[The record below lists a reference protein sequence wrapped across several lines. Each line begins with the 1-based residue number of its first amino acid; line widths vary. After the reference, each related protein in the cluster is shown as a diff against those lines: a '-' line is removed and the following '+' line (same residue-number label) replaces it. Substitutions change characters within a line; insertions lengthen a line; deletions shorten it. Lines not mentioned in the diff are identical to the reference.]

1 MFVCTLCEKET
12 CYLSRYCE
20 KCRKIK
26 HYLSLYN
33 DRVYEV
39 LDNVLSRE
47 VEKQN
52 NKIKVELKKEIE
64 TKKEMID
71 STDLY
76 NNNNSENNKDPQT
89 DDTIKVWKK
98 SGKK

>member
-1 MFVCTLCEKET
+1 MFSCVLCERET
-12 CYLSRYCE
+12 CYFAKFCD
-20 KCRKIK
+20 KCRRIK
-26 HYLSLYN
+26 HYINLYG
-33 DRVYEV
+33 DRPIEI

-47 VEKQN
+47 VDKQN

-71 STDLY
+71 STELY
-76 NNNNSENNKDPQT
+76 NNDETKQVPPIEDSA
-89 DDTIKVWKK
+89 KVWKK

>member
-1 MFVCTLCEKET
+1 MIFSCQLCEKET

-47 VEKQN
+47 VDKQN

-71 STDLY
+71 STELY
-76 NNNNSENNKDPQT
+76 INETKQVPPIEDSA
-89 DDTIKVWKK
+89 KVWKK

>member
-1 MFVCTLCEKET
+1 MIFSCQLCEKET

-26 HYLSLYN
+26 HYLSLYS

-47 VEKQN
+47 VDKQN

-71 STDLY
+71 STELY
-76 NNNNSENNKDPQT
+76 NNDETKQVPPIEDSA
-89 DDTIKVWKK
+89 KVWKK

>member
-1 MFVCTLCEKET
+1 MIFCCQLCEKET

-26 HYLSLYN
+26 HYLNLYH

-64 TKKEMID
+64 NKKCMID
-71 STDLY
+71 STELY
-76 NNNNSENNKDPQT
+76 INESKQVPPVED
-89 DDTIKVWKK
+89 
-98 SGKK
+98 SGKVLKKFVKK

>member
-12 CYLSRYCE
+12 CYVSRYCD

-64 TKKEMID
+64 TKQEMIG
-71 STDLY
+71 STELY
-76 NNNNSENNKDPQT
+76 NNEKEDAG
-89 DDTIKVWKK
+89 KVWKK
-98 SGKK
+98 VAKK

>member
-64 TKKEMID
+64 TKQEMIG
-71 STDLY
+71 STELY
-76 NNNNSENNKDPQT
+76 NNNNNNNEKEDAG
-89 DDTIKVWKK
+89 KVWKK
-98 SGKK
+98 VGKK

>member
-1 MFVCTLCEKET
+1 MFYCTLCEKET
-12 CYLSRYCE
+12 CYLSRYCN

-26 HYLSLYN
+26 HYLSLYD

-64 TKKEMID
+64 NKKCMID
-71 STDLY
+71 STELY
-76 NNNNSENNKDPQT
+76 DNEENKKMDESVK
-89 DDTIKVWKK
+89 IWKK

>member
-12 CYLSRYCE
+12 CYVSRYCD

-64 TKKEMID
+64 TKQEMIG
-71 STDLY
+71 STELY
-76 NNNNSENNKDPQT
+76 NNEKEDAG
-89 DDTIKVWKK
+89 KVWKK
-98 SGKK
+98 VARK